1 MTDVT
6 APLPG
11 VETHPGSGH
20 YAVYDHGAHVWS
32 WQPEGQRP
40 VLWLSS
46 ATALAD
52 GKAIPQ
58 GDEVLVTTLE
68 NPFQVIGHLTN
79 LLGRAGDG
87 AAVAGRP

>member
-20 YAVYDHGAHVWS
+20 YAVYDHGAHVWA

-46 ATALAD
+46 ATGASKHWA
-52 GKAIPQ
+52 
-58 GDEVLVTTLE
+58 EV
-68 NPFQVIGHLTN
+68 P
-79 LLGRAGDG
+79 GRRRSHSSMPRA
-87 AAVAGRP
+87 RHCRRSPTR